1 MIAVILAC
9 AAVGAFLYRWRGGP
23 AWLPAPRWLKLGACA
38 AGLSLPAALHVGQWW
53 APTWEG
59 GVLLVAFAAAF
70 GALSLGHGAYM
81 DLAHTRP
88 EKPHDRVGAY
98 QEEPWLAWLARLT
111 GGTICGS
118 RYWYEFLA
126 LGVTG
131 FVATLPAG
139 AALVILGDWSGWW
152 LAMAG
157 FGKAPAYAIGWTLA
171 KGSRA
176 TELGE
181 WLTGA
186 AMGLG
191 VGVALYSP

>member
-1 MIAVILAC
+1 MIALAC
-9 AAVGAFLYRWRGGP
+9 IALGAFLYRWRGGP
-23 AWLPAPRWLKLGACA
+23 SWLKAPRWLKLALCA
-38 AGLSLPAALHVGQWW
+38 ALLAAGAFWQATATLEPWRVGT
-53 APTWEG
+53 ALAG
-59 GVLLVAFAAAF
+59 FLAAF

-81 DLAHTRP
+81 DLAHTSP

-111 GGTICGS
+111 GGTIAGS

-131 FVATLPAG
+131 FVATLPPG
-139 AALVILGDWSGWW
+139 LALVLAGDWLGLL
-152 LAMAG
+152 LAAAG
-157 FGKAPAYAIGWTLA
+157 FLKAPAYAVGWTLA

-176 TELGE
+176 TEMGE

-186 AMGLG
+186 AFGLG
-191 VGVALYSP
+191 VGVALAGA